1 MGLLL
6 PLSSVREIAYFLF
19 PTCFSSFLMFPISLP
34 LSFLCSSFFAFH
46 PYYFPLFLAL
56 ALFLFSYCF
65 LELSAENWWL
75 WLVDQ
80 FTAIDMWVWV
90 QWGIWQSLLL
100 PTCWQDGEI
109 WSGCR
114 TITWVHS
121 WLSSCT
127 QRTLINA
134 WTSTFWEVPVVSVRV
149 CLADIMFR

>member
-6 PLSSVREIAYFLF
+6 PLSRVREIAYFLF

-109 WSGCR
+109 WLDAGQLCEFTAGWAAVPKGPWLMHGRQPSGR
-114 TITWVHS
+114 SQW
-121 WLSSCT
+121 
-127 QRTLINA
+127 
-134 WTSTFWEVPVVSVRV
+134 
-149 CLADIMFR
+149 CL